1 MTGERGAALH
11 YCSGL
16 MDSKCDAVKSKLNPR
31 GKVTQASR
39 LFPKSDRQAK
49 INLQAR
55 RLCYI

>member
-11 YCSGL
+11 YCFGVDGFE
-16 MDSKCDAVKSKLNPR
+16 MHAVKGKFNPR